1 MKANSIKRSSSS
13 NTIIEQK
20 LKKLN
25 LNKLSKQSK
34 LCKRKPRKLSP
45 KVLLIGFFM
54 MIYSSKHKSYKAWAI
69 KTGYLIKGTVSK
81 QALWKR
87 MQPSLVVFLQKVL
100 SSAINNNIENKLSV
114 KTNNKLKRFTN
125 VILEDSTSIKV
136 SDKLWKEYPGN
147 GYWDKE
153 AKKAIIKIQTSYNII
168 KQSFARF
175 EITSFRKNDQAYSGK
190 ILEIV
195 NKGDLLIRDLGYFI
209 LTVFKQL
216 DTKGVYYIS
225 RMKKGLTI
233 RSKEEEKPIDLA
245 KMLSKKG
252 QLDIEVFL
260 SEEHRLPV
268 RLIALPVEQT
278 VANQRRR
285 TAKMNR
291 DQRSR
296 PSKENLFLLGWE
308 LFITNVPEDILDK
321 KDIAE
326 IYFIRWRIEII
337 FKCWK
342 SYFKITEIP
351 EEANKIRMEAYI
363 YCMLIFVVLFQVY
376 FYNYYLERLSPSSE
390 KVKKHGLSMM
400 LVMQYF
406 VSNINLLLLE
416 LNKDTLEL
424 GTLLDKQIAYYCLY
438 ETRHDRV
445 NYYHKIKN

>member
-1 MKANSIKRSSSS
+1 MKANSKEKTLSF

-20 LKKLN
+20 LKKIN

-45 KVLLIGFFM
+45 KVLLMGFFM
-54 MIYSSKHKSYKAWAI
+54 MIYSSKNKSYKAWAI

-100 SSAINNNIENKLSV
+100 SSAINNSIENKLSENTSD
-114 KTNNKLKRFTN
+114 KIKRFTN
-125 VILEDSTSIKV
+125 VILEDSTCIKV

-153 AKKAIIKIQTSYNII
+153 AKKAIIKIQASYNII

-175 EITSFRKNDQAYSGK
+175 EITSFRKNDQGYSAR

-195 NKGDLLIRDLGYFI
+195 KKGDLVIRDLGYFV
-209 LTVFKQL
+209 LRVFKML
-216 DTKGVYYIS
+216 DKEGVYYIS
-225 RMKKGLTI
+225 RMKKGLNI
-233 RSKEEEKPIDLA
+233 ISKEEKPIDLA

-260 SEEHRLPV
+260 SEEYRLPV

-285 TAKMNR
+285 KAKMNR
-291 DQRSR
+291 DKRSC

-326 IYFIRWRIEII
+326 IYFVRWRIEII

-351 EEANKIRMEAYI
+351 DDANKTRMEAYI
-363 YCMLIFVVLFQVY
+363 YCMLIFVVLFQVN
-376 FYNYYLERLSPSSE
+376 FYNYCLERLSTSSV

-400 LVMQYF
+400 QVTQY
-406 VSNINLLLLE
+406 VASNINLLLLE
-416 LNKDTLEL
+416 LNKDAL
-424 GTLLDKQIAYYCLY
+424 GRGTFLDRQIEYYCLY
-438 ETRHDRV
+438 ETRHDRI
-445 NYYHKIKN
+445 NYYHEIKN